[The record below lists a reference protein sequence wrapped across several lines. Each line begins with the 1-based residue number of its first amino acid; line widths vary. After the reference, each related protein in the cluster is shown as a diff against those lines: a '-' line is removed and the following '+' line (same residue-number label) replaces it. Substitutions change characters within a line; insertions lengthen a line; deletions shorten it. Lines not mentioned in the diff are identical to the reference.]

1 MPRTLDTIKLV
12 DPAGTVTTLPEL
24 WRERPVLLF
33 LMRHLGCALCR
44 RQLLSLRDEVA
55 KFAAAECDIA
65 VIVMGD
71 AKMAQTLRD
80 LYTLPFAVYG
90 DSTLEVYD
98 AFEFGQTSL
107 WNAAGPHILV
117 RQFALKRQGHELAF
131 ASLESIRRLGGLVVI
146 SPSGSMLYRY
156 VANPIYRYP
165 AWDAVLDTISVA
177 QTA

>member
-12 DPAGTVTTLPEL
+12 DPDGAEIALPEL

-44 RQLLSLRDEVA
+44 RHLLSLRDEMA
-55 KFAAAECDIA
+55 RFAAAECAIA

-71 AKMAQTLRD
+71 STMARTLRD
-80 LYTLPFAVYG
+80 LYSLPFAVYG
-90 DSTLEVYD
+90 DTTLEVYD

-107 WNAAGPHILV
+107 WNVTGPHILV
-117 RQFALKRQGHELAF
+117 RQFALKRQGHEIAF
-131 ASLESIRRLGGLVVI
+131 SSLDSMRRLGGLVVI
-146 SPSGSMLYRY
+146 GPAGDMLYRY

-165 AWDAVLDTISVA
+165 AWDAVLQSISLA
-177 QTA
+177 QPA